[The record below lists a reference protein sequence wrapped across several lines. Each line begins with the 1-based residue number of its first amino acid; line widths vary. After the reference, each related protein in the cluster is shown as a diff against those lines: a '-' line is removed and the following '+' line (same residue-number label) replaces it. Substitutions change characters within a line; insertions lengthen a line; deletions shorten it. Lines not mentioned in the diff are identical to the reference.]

1 MARACGARV
10 LTGTT
15 ARSLDRIAGDRWRVR
30 AVTDDGVLTM
40 EADAVVLALPAFA
53 AAELLRPHSPL
64 AEAELAAVPYASTA
78 VITMAFS
85 RARANLLPEGNG
97 FLVPPTDGHTLKAVS
112 FLSNKWSWLREAS
125 PRPSCCGPRSAGSRR
140 PNRSP
145 APTGT

>member
-1 MARACGARV
+1 M
-10 LTGTT
+10 
-15 ARSLDRIAGDRWRVR
+15 
-30 AVTDDGVLTM
+30 LTM

-125 PRPSCCGPRSAGSRR
+125 PEARAWASRPAWPRVARRRSGS
-140 PNRSP
+140 
-145 APTGT
+145 